1 MAASANLGRE
11 RSDRSCDF
19 SQFGSLLQHALAA
32 GRSISVVSVAIVP
45 LPKMTRPERA
55 LWGMTACE
63 VRFRK
68 F

>member
-55 LWGMTACE
+55 L
-63 VRFRK
+63 
-68 F
+68 